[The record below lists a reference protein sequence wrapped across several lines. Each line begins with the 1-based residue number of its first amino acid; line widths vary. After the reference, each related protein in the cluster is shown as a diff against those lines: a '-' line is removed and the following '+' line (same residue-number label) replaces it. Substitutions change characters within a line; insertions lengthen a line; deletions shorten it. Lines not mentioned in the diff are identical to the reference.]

1 MILIL
6 LNSFKMIM
14 KKCTYLSK
22 IRSDKIYIFDIE
34 VKILE
39 LKV

>member
-1 MILIL
+1 
-6 LNSFKMIM
+6 M